1 MMSVGM
7 ASFDMNTT
15 YYMANTWPRPTDG
28 QLGGRFLHSAIKS
41 VAYLFVHPVFQTVIE
56 VGGLNQ

>member
-15 YYMANTWPRPTDG
+15 YYMANTWPRPNDG
-28 QLGGRFLHSAIKS
+28 ELGGRFLHSDIKN
-41 VAYLFVHPVFQTVIE
+41 VAYFFVHPVFREIIE
-56 VGGLNQ
+56 VGELKQ